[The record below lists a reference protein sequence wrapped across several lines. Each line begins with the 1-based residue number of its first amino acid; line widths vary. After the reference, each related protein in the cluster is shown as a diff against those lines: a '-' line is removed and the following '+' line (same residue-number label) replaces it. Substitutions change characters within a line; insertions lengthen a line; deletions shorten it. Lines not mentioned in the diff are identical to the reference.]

1 MNRETTEDIT
11 EIVRTP
17 GGALDD
23 RLLEEEYLQAEK
35 GKMNTLSVSQMVVIL
50 AVVLYQPHERYCRY
64 RIACCP
70 LCFFKSVF

>member
-1 MNRETTEDIT
+1 MNRETTDDIT

-35 GKMNTLSVSQMVVIL
+35 GKMNTLSVSQI
-50 AVVLYQPHERYCRY
+50 
-64 RIACCP
+64 
-70 LCFFKSVF
+70 